1 MKAKDYR
8 QKAWAALKGNWGI
21 MIGITLIYSLI
32 IGALSAIPVVGS
44 IAVLVLQGPLY
55 IGLVLAFMNLMRG
68 NRPDFPILFEGFNKC
83 FLQSFLLV
91 LLNSIFVML
100 WSLLFVIPG
109 IIKAYAYAMST
120 YILADN
126 PTMTQDEARKASI
139 EMMKGNKWRLFCLH
153 FSFFGWVLL
162 SMLTFGI
169 LLIWVMPYKQ
179 AAEAAFYEDL
189 KAKNAVE
196 VIETV
201 ETVEAVEA

>member
-21 MIGITLIYSLI
+21 MIGITLVYSLI
-32 IGALSAIPVVGS
+32 IGALSAIPAVGFV
-44 IAVLVLQGPLY
+44 AVLVLQGPLY

-109 IIKAYAYAMST
+109 IIKTYAYAMST

-139 EMMKGNKWRLFCLH
+139 EMMNGNKWRLFCLH
-153 FSFFGWVLL
+153 FSFFGWILL
-162 SMLTFGI
+162 VILTFGI
-169 LLIWVMPYKQ
+169 LYIWVMPYMQ
-179 AAEAAFYEDL
+179 AANTAFYEDL
-189 KAKNAVE
+189 KAKNATETV
-196 VIETV
+196 ETV
-201 ETVEAVEA
+201 ETVEAE